1 MPNAVAASAAPLA
14 ERERNRLLRRADWRF
29 LLPDPR
35 PARVLCLGSTALRD
49 ACAAIGAEVDTIPDD
64 GFYDAAALSEA
75 DDRAIAAAF
84 AAVRPGGGVYGEWA
98 AAAVSDVRRR
108 LVAAGFAEVACY
120 RPWPEPPATEIWV
133 PSDAPWAFDYYES
146 VDRHVYSGVR
156 HRLGTRIRRALARRR
171 LARVGGSLVAAV
183 ARKPGGEGEAPA
195 LVDTARTEAHIADE
209 SRLTVALLTGGPR
222 AISKVVAV
230 GFAGGAREP
239 SLVVKWPRVPESEA
253 GLAREAAALAA
264 SHERGPAQGVPRL
277 LARSGDGG
285 SLGIAETAARG
296 VPMFTRITRDNVES
310 LTRLGASWLAS
321 FGVRERRPPDRDA
334 LRELVAG
341 ELRRFTET
349 FGAVVDRTL
358 VDETAKL
365 CDTLEVPFVI
375 EHRDFGPWNLFLDD
389 TKGLTALDWE
399 SSRVHGLPLLDLLY
413 FMTYMAFFVEGAIV
427 SRDFAKVYRATLDP
441 RSAHGALRQE
451 LLEKH
456 RELFG
461 ISSSA
466 VRALRALCWI
476 GHAESEF
483 QHFSADAGGVP
494 SPEALRGSV
503 FVQLWREEILSLR

>member
-1 MPNAVAASAAPLA
+1 MPNATVASAAPPA

-49 ACAAIGAEVDTIPDD
+49 ACAAVGAKVDTVPDG
-64 GFYDAAALSEA
+64 GFYDTAVVSEA
-75 DDRAIAAAF
+75 DDRAIAAAY
-84 AAVRPGGGVYGEWA
+84 AALRPGGGLYGEWA
-98 AAAVSDVRRR
+98 SAAVSDVQRR
-108 LVAAGFAEVACY
+108 LVAAGFAQVGCY

-133 PSDAPWAFDYYES
+133 PADAPWTFDYYES
-146 VDRHVYSGVR
+146 VDRHVYDGVR
-156 HRLGTRIRRALARRR
+156 HRVGTRVRRTLARRR
-171 LARVGGSLVAAV
+171 LARPSGSLLSAV
-183 ARKPGGEGEAPA
+183 ARKPGPSGEAPG
-195 LVDTARTEAHIADE
+195 LVDAARAEAHVAGE
-209 SRLTVALLTGGPR
+209 SRLTLALLTGGPR
-222 AISKVVAV
+222 AISKVVGVAFD
-230 GFAGGAREP
+230 GCTGDP
-239 SLVVKWPRVPESEA
+239 SLVVKWPRVPESET
-253 GLAREAAALAA
+253 GLVREAAALAA
-264 SHERGPAQGVPRL
+264 SHERGPAPGVPRL
-277 LARSGDGG
+277 LARSGEGG

-321 FGVRERRPPDRDA
+321 FGVRERRPVDRDA
-334 LRELVAG
+334 LRSLVAG

-349 FGAVVDRTL
+349 FGAVVDRAL
-358 VDETAKL
+358 VDKTAKL

-389 TKGLTALDWE
+389 TRRLTALDWE

-413 FMTYMAFFVEGAIV
+413 FVTYMAFFVEGAMV
-427 SRDFAKVYRATLDP
+427 SRDFATVYRTTLDP

-451 LLEKH
+451 LLEEH
-456 RELFG
+456 RELLG

-483 QHFSADAGGVP
+483 QHFSADAAGVP
-494 SPEALRGSV
+494 TAEALRASV